1 MEKDEYINSVITNNR
16 AAITMANK
24 DGEIDGVLVP
34 QVRQHSSGDQLSFD
48 FTDDEIIA
56 AELTAVY
63 TPDDEMTTP
72 RWLWA
77 DPVIFDKETKR
88 LFMELSPDQR
98 IRFTT
103 DALAKFY
110 ATRQEYEYFSKVL
123 VYEKPTELLD
133 LFKSLTI
140 DDFKVCKINNADIRF
155 NILQSNI
162 ANAEESIK
170 RKPIDINNLATIW
183 PILTLREM
191 FLESELA
198 ALYYLKNPAPQKENA
213 TIKRAD
219 KIEYPLDKPNHYI
232 WNLLE
237 SDTGGQITF
246 DMLPKKPELKAY
258 ITYSINFKDLENGV
272 KITKRLTPFD
282 KRVYIAVSALYNAG
296 NEIITL
302 SQIYYAMGNT
312 GRPGQRDLTRINDAI
327 TKMRRAEISLD
338 SSDEADELKNYTAFI
353 YDGDLLPME
362 RVTAIIN
369 GKLTDGAIKLF
380 REPPLMAFAKDRK
393 QVTTIDI
400 KLLQSPISKTDA
412 NLLIDDYLL
421 ERIHKEKRA
430 KKGSCTIKLDTIY
443 KYANITTAK
452 QKQRA
457 PEKIEKYLKYYKQ
470 SGLFKGY
477 KLSKDKI
484 IITF

>member
-1 MEKDEYINSVITNNR
+1 MSDQQQNNVMFDDLT
-16 AAITMANK
+16 IDIMSGDPDY
-24 DGEIDGVLVP
+24 DGTP
-34 QVRQHSSGDQLSFD
+34 QVSLWLDPIIFSDENKALFLKLPQTERLN
-48 FTDDEIIA
+48 FTMDLIDE
-56 AELTAVY
+56 
-63 TPDDEMTTP
+63 
-72 RWLWA
+72 
-77 DPVIFDKETKR
+77 
-88 LFMELSPDQR
+88 
-98 IRFTT
+98 
-103 DALAKFY
+103 FY
-110 ATRQEYEYFSKVL
+110 ISRPEFSKFARRTI
-123 VYEKPTELLD
+123 YENPLALLD
-133 LFKSLTI
+133 LFKSLTFE
-140 DDFKVCKINNADIRF
+140 DFETL
-155 NILQSNI
+155 NIG
-162 ANAEESIK
+162 NAETRFKELQEAIK
-170 RKPIDINNLATIW
+170 EAEAAIEKTPIDRAKGYTIW
-183 PILTLREM
+183 PILSIRGM
-191 FLESELA
+191 FLISEFA
-198 ALYYLKNPAPQKENA
+198 ELYYLKNPKPQTESA
-213 TIKRAD
+213 TIKRTD

-237 SDTGGQITF
+237 TDTRGQITF
-246 DMLPKKPELKAY
+246 DMLPKKPDLKAY

-282 KRVYIAVSALYNAG
+282 KRAYIAISALYNAG

-327 TKMRRAEISLD
+327 TKMRRAEITLD
-338 SSDEADELKNYTAFI
+338 SSDEADEIKNYTKFV

-380 REPPLMAFAKDRK
+380 REPPLMTFAKDRK

-430 KKGSCTIKLDTIY
+430 KKGSCTILLETIY
-443 KYANITTAK
+443 KYANITTSK

-457 PEKIEKYLKYYKQ
+457 PEKIEKYLKYYKEAE
-470 SGLFKGY
+470 LFKNY

-484 IITF
+484 VITF